1 MWRPIARWPFQ
12 TWPVV
17 VDPVVDDPNGANFK
31 KGLNATLRH
40 YTLHSNA
47 HTTNYRTPVMIVI
60 LQSSH
65 PAQSLSATASNN
77 QFAELPPSDCK
88 VVSVISATAPWFPKL
103 SGSDKISFNERRFS
117 NPWRSTLVHR
127 KDPLHLETCK
137 QSKGKTFLVLGAIDG
152 MSSCPPSMVAREM

>member
-117 NPWRSTLVHR
+117 NPGDRHWFTEKIRFVLRLASKQRQDVSGPRSHR
-127 KDPLHLETCK
+127 LHEQLSTIY
-137 QSKGKTFLVLGAIDG
+137 GRT
-152 MSSCPPSMVAREM
+152 